1 MAANEG
7 PGSEGHFR
15 IPKAILREF
24 QADPRVI
31 MKLYP
36 AGLWPIPPE
45 LLKNVEF
52 MKTLAT
58 DAEFNKNF
66 TVIVTAN
73 R

>member
-7 PGSEGHFR
+7 LGSEGHFR
-15 IPKAILREF
+15 LPKAILKEF
-24 QADPRVI
+24 QSDPRVI

-45 LLKNVEF
+45 FLKNPEF
-52 MKTLAT
+52 MKTLAN
-58 DAEFNKNF
+58 DAEFNKNY